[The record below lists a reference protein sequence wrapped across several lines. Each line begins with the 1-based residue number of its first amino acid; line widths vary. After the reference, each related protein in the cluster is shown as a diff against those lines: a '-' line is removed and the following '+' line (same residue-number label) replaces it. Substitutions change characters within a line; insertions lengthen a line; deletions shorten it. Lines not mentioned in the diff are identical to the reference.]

1 MAGKKFWNIFMVEGI
16 GSDFLLF
23 LLKTPVSSHKHR
35 MVIITV
41 QAVEAG
47 EMSFPSPI
55 QTRFFSNSSQN
66 ALFAIISGESTE
78 SFYFSIP
85 CALWPIGSLLIKYY
99 EPVERAQREL
109 SFIHIHPS
117 CPNY

>member
-1 MAGKKFWNIFMVEGI
+1 MAAMKFWNIFMVEGI
-16 GSDFLLF
+16 GSDFSPF

-35 MVIITV
+35 TVIITV

-66 ALFAIISGESTE
+66 TLFAIISGESTE

-85 CALWPIGSLLIKYY
+85 CALWSTDSLLIKYY

-109 SFIHIHPS
+109 SFTHFRPS
-117 CPNY
+117 CPNS

>member
-1 MAGKKFWNIFMVEGI
+1 MAGMKFWNIFMVEGI

-35 MVIITV
+35 AVIITV

-66 ALFAIISGESTE
+66 AL
-78 SFYFSIP
+78 
-85 CALWPIGSLLIKYY
+85 LQLSLEK
-99 EPVERAQREL
+99 AQRV
-109 SFIHIHPS
+109 SIFPFHVHCGPQATF
-117 CPNY
+117 